1 MIRQFPIIVGPTAGG
16 KSALGVELAL
26 ALERAGMPRGEIV
39 SADSMQVFRGMD
51 IGTGKLT
58 MAERRGVVH
67 HLIDLIDPTESFSVD
82 LWLGHAER
90 VIAEIRGR
98 GALPIVVGGT
108 HLYAK
113 ALVEGLFDAPEPD
126 AEERTRLGAMT
137 RDARRAALEAAD
149 PVAAQRIHRNDDR
162 RTIRALE
169 VFRATGVPI
178 STHQRQWDA
187 GSARADA
194 VIVGIEWPTAQ
205 INSRINGRIG
215 AMVEGGLIEET
226 RGLWERGALGPTAAQ
241 ALGYRQ
247 LVDHLEGRMGLDAAV
262 ERIKIETRRFAK
274 NQRTWLRR
282 LRTQPGAIWVEAGDG
297 DPGVWAESVLTQLG
311 QTGQNTEHIPT
322 E

>member
-26 ALERAGMPRGEIV
+26 AMERRGLPRGEIV

-51 IGTGKLT
+51 IGTGKVA
-58 MAERRGVVH
+58 MEDRRGVAH
-67 HLIDLIDPTESFSVD
+67 HLIDLIEPTESFSVD
-82 LWLGHAER
+82 QWIGHAER

-113 ALVEGLFDAPEPD
+113 ALLEGLFEAPEPD
-126 AEERTRLGAMT
+126 AAERARLAAMS
-137 RDARRAALEAAD
+137 RDQRRAALEEAD
-149 PVAAQRIHRNDDR
+149 PIAAARIHRNDDR

-178 STHQRQWDA
+178 STHQQQWDTG
-187 GSARADA
+187 GSRDDA
-194 VIVGIEWPTAQ
+194 VIVGIEWPTAA
-205 INSRINGRIG
+205 INARINARIG
-215 AMVEGGLIEET
+215 AMMDAGLVDET
-226 RGLWERGALGPTAAQ
+226 RGLWERSALGPTASQ

-247 LVDHLEGRMGLDAAV
+247 LVDHLEGQMDLDAAV

-297 DPGVWAESVLTQLG
+297 DPGAWAESVLTQLG
-311 QTGQNTEHIPT
+311 RIGQNTEQRPT